1 MKKYISI
8 IAGLIVLFL
17 VSISPLN
24 KFLHPKIWLIFA
36 FFASLDFL
44 VITISNLGLGNN
56 REKFIQFFLT
66 TVVLKFIL
74 IMAFTGIVMYLDKEN
89 KFVLAVNVFVFYLFF
104 TIFEI
109 STLLRKLRRF

>member
-1 MKKYISI
+1 LKNYISI
-8 IAGLIVLFL
+8 LAGLIVLFL
-17 VSISPLN
+17 VMLSPLN

-36 FFASLDFL
+36 FFASLDFM
-44 VITISNLGLGNN
+44 ITTISNLGLGNN

-74 IMAFTGIVMYLDKEN
+74 ILIFIAVMMYLDKEN
-89 KFVLAVNVFVFYLFF
+89 KYLLVWNVFGFYLFF